1 MRWDIDSPERQCIK
15 ETQLKKTESSVSLE
29 LAQWVSTLQYSD
41 LNAELIR
48 DAKRYLLD
56 ALAVAWAGSRAIGTE
71 AVHAWVTAQ
80 GGKDESRVWLTN
92 EYLPATAAAF
102 INGIYAAALDFDSVH
117 DQATSHPDIV
127 IIPALMALA
136 DRQPMHGKDFLTAYI
151 AGAEMHVRLCM
162 GITHNPGWFMT
173 STLGVFASAA
183 ISARVLGLDVTGI
196 HTAMGIA
203 LSRAAGTQQ
212 SLVEGALVKRLQSAF
227 AARDGVEAAFLA
239 QCGITA
245 PKQMFEGERGFD
257 NLYEPL
263 DRPRTLGGL
272 GQSYLLQTLTLK
284 NYPSCFCNH
293 AAIVATERL
302 VAQHKL
308 TIDQLVG
315 CTVRLTP
322 YMNRLVGAQFSI
334 GDSPQV
340 AAQFSVQYSIAS
352 ILLRGS
358 FRLQD
363 IDTDAV
369 LDPAIMECIQ
379 KIKIEIDETESGK
392 FTPATVIIK
401 TISGDLLSCT
411 VNEIP
416 GTPAQPLDDE
426 QVRTKAMACLTS
438 GPYAMTDTQARKLI
452 ARIDEIDQFE
462 NMQEFWNF
470 V

>member
-1 MRWDIDSPERQCIK
+1 M
-15 ETQLKKTESSVSLE
+15 KTPESSVSVQ
-29 LAQWVSTLQYSD
+29 LAQWVGSLKYTD
-41 LNAELIR
+41 LNAEIIQY
-48 DAKRYLLD
+48 AKRFLLD
-56 ALAVAWAGSRAIGTE
+56 SLAVAWAGSRAMGTE
-71 AVHAWVTAQ
+71 PVHAWVSAQ
-80 GGKDESRVWLTN
+80 GGKPESRVWLTN
-92 EYLPATAAAF
+92 EYLPATSAAF

-136 DRQPMHGKDFLTAYI
+136 DRQPMNGKDFLTAYI

-183 ISARVLGLDVTGI
+183 ISARMLGLNASGI

-239 QCGITA
+239 QCGITS

-263 DRPRTLGGL
+263 DRERTLGEL
-272 GQSYLLQTLTLK
+272 GKNYLLQTLTLK

-293 AAIVATERL
+293 AAIVATE
-302 VAQHKL
+302 
-308 TIDQLVG
+308 QLVEQHQLSADQVAE
-315 CTVRLTP
+315 CTVRITS
-322 YMNRLVGAQFSI
+322 YMNRLVGAAFAY

-340 AAQFSVQYSIAS
+340 SAQFSVQYSVAS
-352 ILLRGS
+352 ILLRGR

-363 IDTDAV
+363 IDTEAV
-369 LDPAIMECIQ
+369 LDPAIMECIK
-379 KIKIEIDETESGK
+379 KIKIEIDSTETGK
-392 FTPATVIIK
+392 FTPATVRIK
-401 TISGDLLSCT
+401 MKTAETFSCT
-411 VNEIP
+411 INEIP
-416 GTPAQPLDDE
+416 GTPGKPLSDE
-426 QVRTKAMACLTS
+426 QVRQKAMDCLTS
-438 GPYAMTDTQARKLI
+438 GPYALPLLQAQKLI
-452 ARIDEIDQFE
+452 ARIDALDQFE
-462 NMQEFWNF
+462 NMQNFWDLT
-470 V
+470 

>member
-1 MRWDIDSPERQCIK
+1 
-15 ETQLKKTESSVSLE
+15 
-29 LAQWVSTLQYSD
+29 
-41 LNAELIR
+41 
-48 DAKRYLLD
+48 
-56 ALAVAWAGSRAIGTE
+56 
-71 AVHAWVTAQ
+71 
-80 GGKDESRVWLTN
+80 
-92 EYLPATAAAF
+92 
-102 INGIYAAALDFDSVH
+102 
-117 DQATSHPDIV
+117 
-127 IIPALMALA
+127 
-136 DRQPMHGKDFLTAYI
+136 
-151 AGAEMHVRLCM
+151 
-162 GITHNPGWFMT
+162 
-173 STLGVFASAA
+173 
-183 ISARVLGLDVTGI
+183 
-196 HTAMGIA
+196 
-203 LSRAAGTQQ
+203 
-212 SLVEGALVKRLQSAF
+212 
-227 AARDGVEAAFLA
+227 
-239 QCGITA
+239 
-245 PKQMFEGERGFD
+245 
-257 NLYEPL
+257 
-263 DRPRTLGGL
+263 
-272 GQSYLLQTLTLK
+272 
-284 NYPSCFCNH
+284 
-293 AAIVATERL
+293 
-302 VAQHKL
+302 
-308 TIDQLVG
+308 
-315 CTVRLTP
+315 
-322 YMNRLVGAQFSI
+322 MNRLVGAQFSI

-369 LDPAIMECIQ
+369 LDPAITECIQ